1 MICVP
6 KQMAN
11 PLPSFTQVVEA
22 AQLPEDFAAAALAL
36 SSPGRSEP
44 HDSPDQLLQRRT
56 PMLATP
62 PLSEHYYGYY
72 PSPDQQRV
80 VTPPQSQLP
89 RIAFNQP
96 VAHAPRVP
104 ILMQK
109 NYLDPNLSSHMSPGR
124 ILLPHIYDESSL
136 QLQPPAMQ
144 QIQRMQHLF
153 ATLHLP
159 QQQTDE
165 PHYMD
170 LHQDSMRRRHLC
182 KVCRR
187 SFTTSGHLARH
198 NRIHTGERKHLCP
211 WASCDARFA
220 RQDNCMQHYKTHTNG
235 KTKRTR
241 IPRP

>member
-6 KQMAN
+6 KQMIN

-36 SSPGRSEP
+36 SSPGRSDP
-44 HDSPDQLLQRRT
+44 HDSPDQFLQRRT
-56 PMLATP
+56 PMLTTP
-62 PLSEHYYGYY
+62 PISERHYGYY
-72 PSPDQQRV
+72 SSPDQHRV
-80 VTPPQSQLP
+80 VTPPQPKLP
-89 RIAFNQP
+89 HIAFNQP
-96 VAHAPRVP
+96 PRTL
-104 ILMQK
+104 ITTQK
-109 NYLDPNLSSHMSPGR
+109 NYLDPSLPSHLSPGR
-124 ILLPHIYDESSL
+124 ILLPHLYTDSSYS
-136 QLQPPAMQ
+136 QPPALQHMQ
-144 QIQRMQHLF
+144 QMQHLF

-159 QQQTDE
+159 QQQIDE
-165 PHYMD
+165 LHYMD
-170 LHQDSMRRRHLC
+170 MHQESMRRRHLC
-182 KVCRR
+182 KVCHR